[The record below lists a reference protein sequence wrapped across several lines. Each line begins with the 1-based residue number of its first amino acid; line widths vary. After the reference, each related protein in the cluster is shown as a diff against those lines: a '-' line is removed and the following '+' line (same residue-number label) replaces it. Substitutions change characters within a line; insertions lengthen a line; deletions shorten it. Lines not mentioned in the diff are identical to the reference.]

1 MTYQA
6 FVYTELQK
14 SVPFEPSAFQD
25 FTDALQRQPGFIDKT
40 WLAGVGNQSLG
51 GFYTF
56 ARFDDALTF
65 ANQSF
70 PALAKQLGVAQTS
83 LVFDRKVVEEASIAM
98 NSPHFGQPLPQAP
111 GAFVYTEVQLS
122 VPFADAPWRQLNP
135 VLQQQP
141 GLLAKTWLSGHQSGT
156 VGGFYAFADIASAQ
170 RFATDYFPGEAQALN
185 AAYTTRIFDA
195 ALVGEASRQRNSPY
209 FTA

>member
-14 SVPFEPSAFQD
+14 SVPFNQAPWQD
-25 FTDALQRQPGFIDKT
+25 FATLLQRQPGFIDKT
-40 WLAGVGNQSLG
+40 WLAGVGNHSLG

-65 ANQSF
+65 ANEFF
-70 PALAKQLGVAQTS
+70 PEQARLMGVAQTS

-98 NSPHFGQPLPQAP
+98 RSPHFGQPLSQTP

-122 VPFADAPWRQLNP
+122 VPFTNAPWRQLNP
-135 VLQQQP
+135 VLLQQP

-156 VGGFYAFADIASAQ
+156 VGGFYAFADIPSAQ
-170 RFATDYFPGEAQALN
+170 RFATEYFPGEAQALN

-195 ALVGEASRQRNSPY
+195 AEVGEASRKLNSP
-209 FTA
+209 FFPA

>member
-1 MTYQA
+1 MTYEA

-14 SVPFEPSAFQD
+14 SVPFNQAPWQD
-25 FTDALQRQPGFIDKT
+25 FSASLQRQPGFIDKT

-56 ARFDDALTF
+56 ARFDDALAF
-65 ANQSF
+65 ANESF

-83 LVFDRKVVEEASIAM
+83 LVFDRKVVEEASLAM
-98 NSPHFGQPLPQAP
+98 NSPHFGQALSQQP

-122 VPFADAPWRQLNP
+122 VPFANAPWRQLNP
-135 VLQQQP
+135 VLRQQP

-195 ALVGEASRQRNSPY
+195 SAVAEASRHLNSPY